1 MEESKMRSFNRKMI
15 LLGQIKLKQKIMYN
29 RAKKLGRTHSS
40 VIASSQELDILLNKY
55 QEFQLAEKPLLMYS
69 KVS

>member
-1 MEESKMRSFNRKMI
+1 MRSFNRKMI

-29 RAKKLGRTHSS
+29 KAKKLGRTHPS
-40 VIASSQELDILLNKY
+40 VIASSQELDVLLNKY

>member
-1 MEESKMRSFNRKMI
+1 MRNYNRKLI

-29 RAKKLGRTHSS
+29 KAKKFGRTHPS
-40 VIASSQELDILLNKY
+40 VIASSQELDVLLNKY